1 MRFTPKSR
9 LLALALLA
17 VACLVAPA
25 AYAQSVTTGTL
36 AGSVSGSADAGGGVL
51 PGATVTAVHG
61 PTGARYSA
69 TTGNDGR
76 FTIVNVR
83 SGGPYTVS
91 AVAQGY
97 KDTSVSNVTAV
108 LGTPV
113 EVTIEMPLAA
123 VEETINVV
131 ATADEII
138 NPNKTGSTSAV
149 STETIENGAT
159 VRRQLQDFAR
169 MNPYFSVDAQDATAS
184 RINVA
189 GRNNRYNTIQI
200 DGAVNNDLFGLA
212 DTGTPGGP
220 TDAQPISL
228 DAIQQLQMVVS
239 PYDVRQGGFTGG
251 GINAV
256 TRSGSNDWEGS
267 VYGSQRDESFIG
279 EDIRT
284 RPTVS
289 SPTLDNVKRPVSDFS
304 EDQYG
309 ARLGGPILAD
319 NLFFFVSGEYNR
331 KESPNGTS
339 ADGSTATQYQGG
351 TSPAAV
357 SGILQSRYGYDPG
370 GLGDVIGA
378 TDSDLAFGRLDWN
391 AAGGHQVTLRHNY
404 LKASRDIIENR
415 STTSFRFPTSTYTFD
430 DETNSSVLQVNSVF
444 GNIFNEGRLGY
455 QTVRDLRTVPVSFPS
470 VEVGPTAPR
479 AGEVLAGTERF
490 SGVNALD
497 QDVLEITDDVTL
509 LHGDHTITVGTHN
522 ELFDFKN
529 AFLSDAFGYYY
540 FPNLAA
546 LNAGLATQ
554 YAITFANT
562 AENAA
567 SFGVR
572 QYGLYGGDQWRVND
586 KLTLTFGVRGD
597 MPSFPDKPDHNP
609 VVQNAL
615 GFDTSATPSEDVVIS
630 PRLGFNWSPSGS
642 DQLRGG
648 VGIFAGRTPYVW
660 VSNAFNGTGVFST
673 SLTTNCPGGT
683 TPFTATPCIP
693 FNADPNNQPHTGGA
707 GSSIAVDLID
717 PDFDF
722 PRVLR
727 ATLAYDRVLPW
738 NLRATVEG
746 VWSQTQEDVFYK
758 NVGKVRSGS
767 SPLDGRPRFT
777 SISSTVT
784 NAYLLTNTSKGEE
797 KVLSFQLQRT
807 FSHGFQ
813 ANASYTWMDAESAHD
828 ATSSRAVSNW
838 QFRPTQGDIFDD
850 DVARSQFEVEHR
862 FTVAPTYTFS
872 TGRVG
877 HTIAAF
883 WNVQS
888 GRPYSLLMGGDV
900 NGDGQA
906 TNDLLFVPA
915 DGNAIILQSASAGNP
930 VIPYERFAAFLRSA
944 GINPTAGRILD
955 RNESDEPWSHQ
966 LDVHYGL
973 EVPIRVVRAELTFDV
988 LNALNLINKDWGQ
1001 VRTSGLQTYTPV
1013 NYIGQDAAT
1022 GKPIYREAAANRL
1035 IPGGQFTTAD
1045 LRSRWQAKLGLRLS
1059 F

>member
-25 AYAQSVTTGTL
+25 AHAQSVTTGTL

-51 PGATVTAVHG
+51 PGAVVTAVHG

-91 AVAQGY
+91 AAAQGY

-159 VRRQLQDFAR
+159 VRRQIQDFAR
-169 MNPYFSVDAQDATAS
+169 MNPYFTVDAQDASAS

-279 EDIRT
+279 EYIRT
-284 RPTVS
+284 RPTVT
-289 SPTLDNVKRPVSDFS
+289 SPELETVKRPVSDFS
-304 EDQYG
+304 EEQYG
-309 ARLGGPILAD
+309 LRLGGPVLTD
-319 NLFFFVSGEYNR
+319 SLFFFVSGEYNR
-331 KESPNGTS
+331 KEAPSGTS
-339 ADGSTATQYQGG
+339 ADGSTSTRYQGG

-357 SGILQSRYGYDPG
+357 GAILRNRYGYDPG
-370 GLGDVIGA
+370 GLGDIVGA
-378 TDSDLAFGRLDWN
+378 TDSDLLFGRVDWN
-391 AAGGHQVTLRHNY
+391 AAAGHQVTLRHNY
-404 LKASRDIIENR
+404 LKANRDIIENR
-415 STTSFRFPTSTYTFD
+415 SSTSFRFPTATYTFD
-430 DETNSSVLQVNSVF
+430 DETNSTVLQVNSVF
-444 GNIFNEGRLGY
+444 GSIFNEGRLGF
-455 QTVRDLRTVPVSFPS
+455 QTIRDIRSVPVSFPS

-490 SGVNALD
+490 SSVNALD

-509 LHGDHTITVGTHN
+509 LRGNHTITIGTHN
-522 ELFDFKN
+522 EIFSFSN
-529 AFLSDAFGYYY
+529 AFLADSFGYYY

-546 LNAGLATQ
+546 FEAGLATQ

-562 AENAA
+562 GEVAA
-567 SFGVR
+567 GFDVK
-572 QYGLYGGDQWRVND
+572 QYGLYAGDQWRVND
-586 KLTLTFGVRGD
+586 KLTFTFGLRGD
-597 MPSFPDKPDHNP
+597 KPSFPDKPDHNP
-609 VVQNAL
+609 VVQSAL
-615 GFDTSATPSEDVVIS
+615 GFDTSATPSDDIVIS
-630 PRLGFNWSPSGS
+630 PRLGFNWSPSGN

-683 TPFTATPCIP
+683 TPFTATPCITFRP
-693 FNADPNNQPHTGGA
+693 DPLNQPHTGGA

-717 PDFDF
+717 PDFEF

-727 ATLAYDRVLPW
+727 ATIGYDRVLPW

-777 SISSTVT
+777 SINSTVS

-797 KVLSFQLQRT
+797 KVLTFQLQRT

-813 ANASYTWMDAESAHD
+813 ANASYTWTDAESAHD

-838 QFRPTQGDIFDD
+838 QFRPTKGDIFDD

-862 FTVAPTYTFS
+862 FTVAPTYTFG

-877 HTIAAF
+877 HTLALF

-906 TNDLLFVPA
+906 TNDLLFVPGSA
-915 DGNAIILQSASAGNP
+915 DAIILQSSTGA
-930 VIPYERFAAFLRSA
+930 VIPYQRFADYLRSN

-955 RNESDEPWSHQ
+955 RNEASEPWSHQ
-966 LDVHYGL
+966 LDFHYGL
-973 EVPIRVVRAELTFDV
+973 EVPIKVVRAEVTFDV
-988 LNALNLINKDWGQ
+988 LNALNLINKDWGS
-1001 VRTSGLQTYTPV
+1001 VRSTGLQTVTPV
-1013 NYIGQDAAT
+1013 NYLGQDVAT

-1035 IPGGQFTTAD
+1035 LPGSQYTTAD
-1045 LRSRWQAKLGLRLS
+1045 LRSRWQAKLGMRLS

>member
-1 MRFTPKSR
+1 MRSTPKLR
-9 LLALALLA
+9 LLALSLLA
-17 VACLVAPA
+17 VAILAAPA
-25 AYAQSVTTGTL
+25 AYAQSTTGTL
-36 AGSVSGSADAGGGVL
+36 AGSVSGAEDAGGGVL

-61 PTGARYSA
+61 PTGSRYSA
-69 TTGNDGR
+69 TTGGDGR
-76 FTIVNVR
+76 FTIPNVR
-83 SGGPYTVS
+83 PGGPYTVS
-91 AVAQGY
+91 AAAQGY
-97 KDTSVSNVTAV
+97 KDTSVSNITAV
-108 LGTPV
+108 LGTPT
-113 EVTIEMPLAA
+113 EVTIQMPLAA

-159 VRRQLQDFAR
+159 VRRQIQDFAR
-169 MNPYFSVDAQDATAS
+169 MNPYFTVDAQDAAAS

-228 DAIQQLQMVVS
+228 DAIAQLQMVVS

-267 VYGSQRDESFIG
+267 VYGSKRDESFIG

-284 RPTVS
+284 RPTVT
-289 SPTLDNVKRPVSDFS
+289 SPTLDTVKRPVADFS
-304 EDQYG
+304 EEQYG
-309 ARLGGPILAD
+309 LRLGGPVVTD
-319 NLFFFVSGEYNR
+319 SLFFFVSGETNR
-331 KESPNGTS
+331 KDAPNGTS
-339 ADGSTATQYQGG
+339 ADGSTATRYQGG
-351 TSPAAV
+351 TSPATVAN
-357 SGILQSRYGYDPG
+357 ILRTRYGYDPG
-370 GLGDVIGA
+370 GLGDIIGA
-378 TDSDLAFGRLDWN
+378 TDSDLAFARLDWN
-391 AAGGHQVTLRHNY
+391 AASGHQVTLRHNY

-415 STTSFRFPTSTYTFD
+415 SSTSFRFPTATYTFD

-444 GNIFNEGRLGY
+444 GNVFNEGRLGY
-455 QTVRDLRTVPVSFPS
+455 QTIRDLRTVPDAFPS

-509 LHGDHTITVGTHN
+509 LHGNHTLTVGTHN
-522 ELFDFKN
+522 EIFEFSN

-540 FPNLAA
+540 FPNTAA
-546 LNAGLATQ
+546 FEAGLATQ

-562 AENAA
+562 AEQAA
-567 SFGVR
+567 GFEVR
-572 QYGLYGGDQWRVND
+572 QYGLYAGDQWRVND
-586 KLTLTFGVRGD
+586 RLTLTFGLRGD
-597 MPSFPDKPDHNP
+597 KPSFPDKPDFNP

-615 GFDTSATPSEDVVIS
+615 GFNTSATPSDSIVLS
-630 PRLGFNWSPSGS
+630 PRIGFNWSPSGN

-648 VGIFAGRTPYVW
+648 VGVFAGRTPYVW
-660 VSNAFNGTGVFST
+660 ISNAFNGTGVFST

-693 FNADPNNQPHTGGA
+693 FNPNPSAQPHTGGA
-707 GSSIAVDLID
+707 GSSISVDLID

-727 ATLAYDRVLPW
+727 ATLGYDRVLPW
-738 NLRATVEG
+738 NIRATVEG

-777 SISSTVT
+777 SRNSTVT

-797 KVLSFQLQRT
+797 KVLTFQLQRT
-807 FSHGFQ
+807 FNRGFQ
-813 ANASYTWMDAESAHD
+813 ANASYTWTDAESAHD

-838 QFRPTQGDIFDD
+838 QFRPTKGDIFDD

-872 TGRVG
+872 TGPVG
-877 HTIAAF
+877 HTLSLF

-915 DGNAIILQSASAGNP
+915 DGNSIILQNSSGA
-930 VIPYERFAAFLRSA
+930 VIPYDRFAAYLRSA
-944 GINPTAGRILD
+944 GISPTAGRILD
-955 RNESDEPWSHQ
+955 RNEATEPWSHQ
-966 LDVHYGL
+966 LDFHYGL
-973 EVPIRVVRAELTFDV
+973 EVPIKVVRAEVTFDV
-988 LNALNLINKDWGQ
+988 LNALNLINKDWGN
-1001 VRTSGLQTYTPV
+1001 VRSTGLQTVTPV
-1013 NYIGQDAAT
+1013 NYLGQDAVT

-1035 IPGGQFTTAD
+1035 LPGSQYTTAD
-1045 LRSRWQAKLGLRLS
+1045 LRSRWQGKLGLRLS

>member
-83 SGGPYTVS
+83 SGGPYTLS
-91 AVAQGY
+91 ASAQGY

-256 TRSGSNDWEGS
+256 TRSGSNDWDGS
-267 VYGSQRDESFIG
+267 VYGSQRDEGFIG
-279 EDIRT
+279 ENIRT
-284 RPTVS
+284 RPTVT

-309 ARLGGPILAD
+309 ARLGGPIISD
-319 NLFFFVSGEYNR
+319 KLFFFVSGEYNR

-357 SGILQSRYGYDPG
+357 SALLQSRYGYDPG
-370 GLGDVIGA
+370 GLGDIIGA

-415 STTSFRFPTSTYTFD
+415 STTSFRFPASTYTFD

-455 QTVRDLRTVPVSFPS
+455 QTIRDLRTVPDAFPS

-490 SGVNALD
+490 SSVNALD

-509 LHGDHTITVGTHN
+509 LHGDHTITIGTHN
-522 ELFDFKN
+522 EIFDFSN
-529 AFLSDAFGYYY
+529 AFLADSFGYYY

-562 AENAA
+562 GENAA

-572 QYGLYGGDQWRVND
+572 Q
-586 KLTLTFGVRGD
+586 
-597 MPSFPDKPDHNP
+597 
-609 VVQNAL
+609 
-615 GFDTSATPSEDVVIS
+615 
-630 PRLGFNWSPSGS
+630 
-642 DQLRGG
+642 
-648 VGIFAGRTPYVW
+648 
-660 VSNAFNGTGVFST
+660 
-673 SLTTNCPGGT
+673 
-683 TPFTATPCIP
+683 
-693 FNADPNNQPHTGGA
+693 
-707 GSSIAVDLID
+707 
-717 PDFDF
+717 
-722 PRVLR
+722 
-727 ATLAYDRVLPW
+727 
-738 NLRATVEG
+738 
-746 VWSQTQEDVFYK
+746 
-758 NVGKVRSGS
+758 
-767 SPLDGRPRFT
+767 
-777 SISSTVT
+777 
-784 NAYLLTNTSKGEE
+784 
-797 KVLSFQLQRT
+797 
-807 FSHGFQ
+807 
-813 ANASYTWMDAESAHD
+813 
-828 ATSSRAVSNW
+828 
-838 QFRPTQGDIFDD
+838 
-850 DVARSQFEVEHR
+850 
-862 FTVAPTYTFS
+862 
-872 TGRVG
+872 
-877 HTIAAF
+877 
-883 WNVQS
+883 
-888 GRPYSLLMGGDV
+888 
-900 NGDGQA
+900 
-906 TNDLLFVPA
+906 
-915 DGNAIILQSASAGNP
+915 
-930 VIPYERFAAFLRSA
+930 
-944 GINPTAGRILD
+944 
-955 RNESDEPWSHQ
+955 
-966 LDVHYGL
+966 
-973 EVPIRVVRAELTFDV
+973 
-988 LNALNLINKDWGQ
+988 
-1001 VRTSGLQTYTPV
+1001 
-1013 NYIGQDAAT
+1013 
-1022 GKPIYREAAANRL
+1022 
-1035 IPGGQFTTAD
+1035 
-1045 LRSRWQAKLGLRLS
+1045 
-1059 F
+1059 